1 MNDQD
6 KRKNL
11 LLAINALR
19 DNPHFVLLREEIKQH
34 YEVAKAATLE
44 PPRKTDGDVATGV
57 HLHNTGV
64 MLAYENLLDLI
75 DRPEDIISVE

>member
-1 MNDQD
+1 
-6 KRKNL
+6 
-11 LLAINALR
+11 
-19 DNPHFVLLREEIKQH
+19 
-34 YEVAKAATLE
+34 LE